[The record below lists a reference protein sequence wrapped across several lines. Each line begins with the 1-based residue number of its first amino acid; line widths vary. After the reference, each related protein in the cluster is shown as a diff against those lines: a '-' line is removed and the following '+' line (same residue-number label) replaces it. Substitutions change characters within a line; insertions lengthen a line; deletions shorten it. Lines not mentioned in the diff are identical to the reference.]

1 MQEGAFLMSDI
12 GAKVL
17 AANNKPAVSQFGIQL
32 LLDDACHF
40 AILLRFEDALDVCDL
55 FDG

>member
-1 MQEGAFLMSDI
+1 MSDI